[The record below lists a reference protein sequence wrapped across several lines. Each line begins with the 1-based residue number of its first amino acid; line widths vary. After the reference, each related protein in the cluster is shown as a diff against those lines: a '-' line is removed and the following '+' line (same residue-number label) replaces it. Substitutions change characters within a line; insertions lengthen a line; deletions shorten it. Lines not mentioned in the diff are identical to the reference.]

1 MAYQAN
7 PAGIGVGKRYGRRS
21 INTVDGTLS
30 SKGGKL
36 YVKLHADANDLTG
49 PNYVMVPPFCVVE
62 AYDVAV
68 KSAVTANTVLTVK
81 MAAKASDGTFGTA
94 NDLSTTPGTT
104 DKLTSGAVGQTN
116 IGLTATAANLQ
127 TGQYG
132 AKVTIAPTGMTGGR
146 LEVMLTLKRI

>member
-21 INTVDGTLS
+21 INTVDGALS
-30 SKGGKL
+30 TKGGKL

-49 PNYVMVPPFCVVE
+49 PNYVLVPPFCVVE
-62 AYDVAV
+62 SYDVAV
-68 KSAVTANTVLTVK
+68 KSAVTANTVLAVK
-81 MAAKASDGTFGTA
+81 MAAKGSDGTYGTA

-104 DKLTSGAVGQTN
+104 DKLAGTVGQSN

-132 AKVTIAPTGMTGGR
+132 AKVTIAPTGMSSGR